1 MWVALVY
8 LHVHIATEVILTG
21 SILVQQW
28 HVIYK
33 SMVEDMYND
42 NICIST
48 TRWLRLVNMI
58 FNVIFC
64 WIEYYSIA

>member
-8 LHVHIATEVILTG
+8 LHVHIATEVISTG

-48 TRWLRLVNMI
+48 TW
-58 FNVIFC
+58 
-64 WIEYYSIA
+64 